1 MSAQVQ
7 APGGAPRQ
15 PFFHT
20 PEQRI
25 ALARQ
30 KFFEEGV
37 RPTGAVGEAVIQ
49 SWMRCLG
56 AHHAPGRRPEFEPV
70 TPSRA
75 HSALT
80 RSRELL
86 EAARDDLG
94 TMETALAGTECR
106 VILTDGAG
114 VIVHAPVRL
123 SLSWQPVLRC
133 TRVGVDL
140 AESLV
145 GTTAPGVVAKTGQAV
160 AVMAGEHF
168 YESLSAVHCAAAP
181 IRDAQGR
188 LAGVLD
194 LSSEGSGFGFH
205 AASMVGLYATRIEN
219 RLLQM
224 QSREHLIVRFQADP
238 SLLHTPLEGLAGVGP
253 DGEVRWLNTVA
264 ARMLSAPASGP
275 GSAQALFGLRLQEL
289 LALTRQAVPCVGR
302 LPSGLGVWLTAH
314 LQAPDGANFN
324 HGLAMRLAPAPPP
337 VAGAQ
342 EPPQGIETNAA
353 PAPVATLDDRSMQ
366 IIQATLAESGGN
378 ISRAARKLGVSR
390 GLLYRRLKLA
400 EQPETGKKSF
410 HGGTVKS
417 RC

>member
-1 MSAQVQ
+1 MPAPISAS
-7 APGGAPRQ
+7 GGPPRQ

-37 RPTGAVGEAVIQ
+37 RPTGVVGEAVIQ

-56 AHHAPGRRPEFEPV
+56 AHHEPGWRPEFEPV
-70 TPSRA
+70 TASRA
-75 HSALT
+75 HSAMG

-94 TMETALAGTECR
+94 TMETSLAGTECR
-106 VILTDGAG
+106 VILTDGDG
-114 VIVHAPVRL
+114 VAVHATPHLAL
-123 SLSWQPVLRC
+123 SHQPVLR
-133 TRVGVDL
+133 TARVGVDL

-160 AVMAGEHF
+160 TVVAGEHF

-181 IRDAQGR
+181 IRDTHGR

-194 LSSEGSGFGFH
+194 LSSEGRPFGFH

-219 RLLQM
+219 RLLQL

-253 DGEVRWLNTVA
+253 DGEVRWLNAVA
-264 ARMLSAPASGP
+264 ARLLSAPVQAP
-275 GSAQALFGLRLQEL
+275 GSAPALFGLRLRDL
-289 LALTRQAVPCVGR
+289 LALTRQAAPCLGR
-302 LPSGLGVWLTAH
+302 LPSGLGVWLMAH
-314 LQAPDGANFN
+314 LQAPDGANFK
-324 HGLAMRLAPAPPP
+324 HGLAMTAAAVPSAEPATPPQIGEADGAPAP
-337 VAGAQ
+337 A
-342 EPPQGIETNAA
+342 AA
-353 PAPVATLDDRSMQ
+353 PRTTLDDRNAQ
-366 IIQATLAESGGN
+366 IIQDTLAECGGN

-390 GLLYRRLKLA
+390 GLLYRHLRSA
-400 EQPETGKKSF
+400 TRPDSE
-410 HGGTVKS
+410 
-417 RC
+417 

>member
-1 MSAQVQ
+1 MPAPVSA
-7 APGGAPRQ
+7 PRGAPRQ

-56 AHHAPGRRPEFEPV
+56 ARHEPGWRPEFEPV
-70 TPSRA
+70 TASRA
-75 HSALT
+75 HSALA

-86 EAARDDLG
+86 EAARGDLG
-94 TMETALAGTECR
+94 TMETSLAGTECR
-106 VILTDGAG
+106 VILTDGDG
-114 VIVHAPVRL
+114 VIVHAAPRTAL
-123 SLSWQPVLRC
+123 SHQPVLR
-133 TRVGVDL
+133 TSRVGVDL

-168 YESLSAVHCAAAP
+168 YESLVAVHCAAAP

-194 LSSEGSGFGFH
+194 LSVEGNAFGFH

-224 QSREHLIVRFQADP
+224 QSREHLVVRFQADP

-253 DGEVRWLNTVA
+253 DGEVRWLNAVA
-264 ARMLSAPASGP
+264 ARMLSASAEAP
-275 GSAQALFGLRLQEL
+275 GSAQALFGLRLREL
-289 LALTRQAVPCVGR
+289 LALTREAAPRVCR
-302 LPSGLGVWLTAH
+302 LPSGLGVWLMAQ

-324 HGLAMRLAPAPPP
+324 HGLATGAVSAPLPEPA
-337 VAGAQ
+337 V
-342 EPPQGIETNAA
+342 PPQGSAAVLNAA
-353 PAPVATLDDRSMQ
+353 PAPLATLDDRSMQ

-390 GLLYRRLKLA
+390 GLLYRRLRAATPRDSEKVFHA
-400 EQPETGKKSF
+400 GTGK
-410 HGGTVKS
+410 S
-417 RC
+417 RS